1 MSKEVRIT
9 TVSLEIGKKK
19 IDLTVEE
26 AKQLL
31 DILSETFG
39 AKPNTIIKEIEIH
52 RDWDRPYIIYSQ
64 PYMRNDYRWQT
75 ETVEGTQSWD
85 IVKESNLS
93 IAVS

>member
-39 AKPNTIIKEIEIH
+39 AKPNTIIKEVEIY
-52 RDWDRPYIIYSQ
+52 RDWYRPYIIYSQ
-64 PYMRNDYRWQT
+64 PYTNGYSC
-75 ETVEGTQSWD
+75 EVVSGTQTWYD
-85 IVKESNLS
+85 IEEGNLT
-93 IAVS
+93 INVS